1 MVQWFNPL
9 STYDLC
15 LFNNISVQTSSCN
28 CRVQTMVASWPL
40 GTRTWLWRRTFWT
53 CSAAYALT
61 RCRPFPIFSTTSRR
75 SVVINHVCLSCLP
88 VLFAWLP
95 ACLRLY
101 TFLDFITVTTSRLSV
116 SLPLAGRLSLAGCL
130 GFLSCLSVSVCRPA
144 SLHLPWLSTCMPVT
158 LASNLLRILIYV
170 KYAKQNIRMLTW
182 HLYVPPLS
190 ASFLAVTDPFN
201 GLLSSFKNVI
211 CPSIGWEGKKIH

>member
-1 MVQWFNPL
+1 MASDSRYSKILPVHLRLIWPCHS
-9 STYDLC
+9 STTD
-15 LFNNISVQTSSCN
+15 
-28 CRVQTMVASWPL
+28 
-40 GTRTWLWRRTFWT
+40 WRRTCWLN
-53 CSAAYALT
+53 SRLL
-61 RCRPFPIFSTTSRR
+61 PLPPPPPSSTTSL
-75 SVVINHVCLSCLP
+75 SQPHICLLASGRQ
-88 VLFAWLP
+88 VLW
-95 ACLRLY
+95 
-101 TFLDFITVTTSRLSV
+101 
-116 SLPLAGRLSLAGCL
+116 
-130 GFLSCLSVSVCRPA
+130 LSCLSE